1 MDLSKIRFTVE
12 TDQLKEAIGLLDQLK
27 NASSVLKDAN
37 TERKASVQIQREEIK
52 NAKEQER
59 LNTQQQKTAE
69 AAAKAA
75 QAQAK
80 AIKSTGSAQ
89 KDASGEMDAAT
100 RMVEKQALAM
110 KILRGETI
118 STADGI
124 AFLGNGF
131 TKSQSN
137 MLASL
142 KMLGATGK
150 EMQSLAYS
158 FEEYNRITGVNTF
171 DKSASG
177 IEKMRKELSELNKI
191 NSITMSGMALTRD
204 EIVNFM
210 RDSERLVQQQKSE
223 GKSSAWL
230 AEEQD
235 RLKQSYLTTSVELNR
250 LRAESK
256 KMEDQAKSQA
266 TAEIKAVNDRA
277 KAEDYVAREMNR
289 ANAAYL
295 AAMSDEKINTG
306 SSNRLV
312 KMEEMIRKTGIS
324 AQQAEIMLERYKQ
337 QLIATQK
344 AGASRAADTISRAIG
359 PQLTDIV
366 VGLSTGQSPL
376 MVLLQQGGQLRDQ
389 FALAGVE
396 AGVMGEAM
404 KKAGKEMVT
413 SIYATG
419 KAVGQ
424 FIVGS
429 FMDAGKALVT
439 GFTKPAQ
446 QATAAT
452 VTFFAELTAGKDVG
466 YALESSIVAASAGVK
481 GLTGVMLTFTSALA
495 ATGVAA
501 VVASIIAMGVALRQ
515 TIKEENNL
523 VRAMYLTDTGL
534 AMSTDS
540 ALAFAKSM
548 ADVGAKTSDVITA
561 LTSMKGA
568 PKIDDEV
575 LKPFIKSAIDL
586 QKVGGPAIADTMKI
600 LTDIGQDPV
609 KALRA
614 VGASFG
620 FVTEAQIETI
630 QKLEQ
635 SGNHFKA
642 VSEAATIAATA
653 QENAAKRVRGEL
665 SQLTEL
671 YTGVTEWAGKMWD
684 KIKGPTRKETL
695 TADIAEGE
703 ASLKLA
709 EKAFGVD
716 SNIANTRRRNL
727 ELKKQELKLMNDAA
741 KAADDAKRRNSTT
754 ASVEQKS
761 ESALLDY
768 RKQKL
773 SILDKESYAMKRLQM
788 DYKTEE
794 EQSALSGER
803 KLAQL
808 EAYYKEWETLRKK
821 DSPREVKDNSLQTE
835 KERLNAILGEQK
847 KGLSDQLAV
856 LKAYRESEF
865 ITESQYRDQTSRVY
879 AESLSVQKKALDD
892 WYTAS
897 VSSIEKQK
905 VAAKGNQSVI
915 GNLNRSLDA
924 LKQTYQSLSNERAS
938 DVFAFY
944 TKSALEALKAIN
956 DFNLKLIDIGREEE
970 KLAASRKQEKD
981 FSIAS
986 LYTDPDVI
994 SGMKAFTAEQQ
1005 RINDKLYELE
1015 KEKKK
1020 LDSNKVAAQA
1030 NADMA
1035 QTALQYV
1042 EALSILKEFEEQTL
1056 SAEEAMQRLK
1066 DSMKTSPDEA
1076 KRNAELQGSISRLN
1090 ELQNVVRGLDM
1101 GSTLAPGFN
1110 AATNALGGLLGAMNQ
1125 LIKYQEDYN
1134 RVMKEGTEEQ
1144 KAQVSAAD
1152 YRARVSQYAKLSGVT
1167 KDYFKQQTAGYK
1179 VLSIAEK
1186 AFRAVEMYEAT
1197 KAFLFKTG
1205 LADKLN
1211 VATIQGYVEAGVAAV
1226 ASAGKQIAALFG
1238 IGKAAATNAV
1248 LNQGNGDP
1256 YTAFGRMAAM
1266 AAVVGALG
1274 FSVAG
1279 QFTGG
1284 GSFGATNEGKGTVL
1298 GDKEAASASISK
1310 GIDKLKEVNS
1320 LGLKYS
1326 AEMLVYLSAIE
1337 SNTRGV
1343 ASNIARSKNYA
1354 DFTGMTNTGVFST
1367 GLSKISGTVN
1377 RAALAGATM
1386 GLSELLGLGGA
1397 IQGVANN
1404 LFGKSVSIKGQGII
1418 AGDQSLGNILSGGF
1432 QGGYY
1437 TDVQSKKKFLG
1448 VTTST
1453 SKSTNVTGMDQ
1464 AVQDEITKIF
1474 SNFANVIRVATK
1486 PLNIPLSEVE
1496 QSLQNFV
1503 VKIGK
1508 IDLKGLNAEEQQ
1520 KRIEAVFSA
1529 EGDRMAEAALSS
1541 LKPFQQVGEGFLE
1554 TVTRV
1559 SSSVEEGTAVLNG
1572 LNMAVLDYTKLNEKQ
1587 GDVALELVKESLLLS
1602 EGWTKMGEVIA
1613 SFSGSAQELGDF
1625 YKKAINI
1632 RTAFQVLGVSANA
1645 MSVDLIK
1652 SSGGMDNLSSNWE
1665 TFQSSFLTE
1674 SEQMAIQSAILQ
1686 REFSKIGITMPK
1698 TAEEFKKLVLETQN
1712 LGTASGDELLGKLL
1726 KLSDGFSVLSDQMA
1740 KVESERNSLEEK
1752 LLELQGNTAEI
1763 RRRELEAL
1771 DPSNRALQEQIWLL
1785 EDQKKATDEL
1795 NSALKQAGKTI
1806 ADEIKRLLGVTTSGN
1821 TAALQSEFAIK
1832 TASARAGNIDALN
1845 ALPELSKA
1853 IETATLGNATT
1864 QLEVDRMRSWLAG
1877 SLAETLKSLGITEDT
1892 SGNITVGTSLTGATT
1907 PSMQNPLIIDNTNQ
1921 ELLAEL
1927 KTLNSKVADLESAAV
1942 ATALSNSKIQKLLDR
1957 VASDGN
1963 NFSVVVNTESA
1974 PVQVQTV

>member
-1 MDLSKIRFTVE
+1 MV
-12 TDQLKEAIGLLDQLK
+12 
-27 NASSVLKDAN
+27 
-37 TERKASVQIQREEIK
+37 
-52 NAKEQER
+52 
-59 LNTQQQKTAE
+59 
-69 AAAKAA
+69 
-75 QAQAK
+75 
-80 AIKSTGSAQ
+80 
-89 KDASGEMDAAT
+89 GE
-100 RMVEKQALAM
+100 
-110 KILRGETI
+110 
-118 STADGI
+118 
-124 AFLGNGF
+124 
-131 TKSQSN
+131 
-137 MLASL
+137 
-142 KMLGATGK
+142 
-150 EMQSLAYS
+150 
-158 FEEYNRITGVNTF
+158 
-171 DKSASG
+171 
-177 IEKMRKELSELNKI
+177 
-191 NSITMSGMALTRD
+191 
-204 EIVNFM
+204 
-210 RDSERLVQQQKSE
+210 
-223 GKSSAWL
+223 
-230 AEEQD
+230 
-235 RLKQSYLTTSVELNR
+235 
-250 LRAESK
+250 
-256 KMEDQAKSQA
+256 
-266 TAEIKAVNDRA
+266 
-277 KAEDYVAREMNR
+277 
-289 ANAAYL
+289 
-295 AAMSDEKINTG
+295 
-306 SSNRLV
+306 
-312 KMEEMIRKTGIS
+312 
-324 AQQAEIMLERYKQ
+324 
-337 QLIATQK
+337 
-344 AGASRAADTISRAIG
+344 SR
-359 PQLTDIV
+359 
-366 VGLSTGQSPL
+366 
-376 MVLLQQGGQLRDQ
+376 
-389 FALAGVE
+389 
-396 AGVMGEAM
+396 
-404 KKAGKEMVT
+404 
-413 SIYATG
+413 
-419 KAVGQ
+419 
-424 FIVGS
+424 
-429 FMDAGKALVT
+429 
-439 GFTKPAQ
+439 
-446 QATAAT
+446 
-452 VTFFAELTAGKDVG
+452 
-466 YALESSIVAASAGVK
+466 
-481 GLTGVMLTFTSALA
+481 
-495 ATGVAA
+495 
-501 VVASIIAMGVALRQ
+501 
-515 TIKEENNL
+515 
-523 VRAMYLTDTGL
+523 
-534 AMSTDS
+534 
-540 ALAFAKSM
+540 
-548 ADVGAKTSDVITA
+548 
-561 LTSMKGA
+561 
-568 PKIDDEV
+568 
-575 LKPFIKSAIDL
+575 
-586 QKVGGPAIADTMKI
+586 
-600 LTDIGQDPV
+600 
-609 KALRA
+609 
-614 VGASFG
+614 
-620 FVTEAQIETI
+620 
-630 QKLEQ
+630 
-635 SGNHFKA
+635 
-642 VSEAATIAATA
+642 
-653 QENAAKRVRGEL
+653 
-665 SQLTEL
+665 
-671 YTGVTEWAGKMWD
+671 
-684 KIKGPTRKETL
+684 
-695 TADIAEGE
+695 
-703 ASLKLA
+703 
-709 EKAFGVD
+709 
-716 SNIANTRRRNL
+716 
-727 ELKKQELKLMNDAA
+727 
-741 KAADDAKRRNSTT
+741 
-754 ASVEQKS
+754 
-761 ESALLDY
+761 
-768 RKQKL
+768 
-773 SILDKESYAMKRLQM
+773 
-788 DYKTEE
+788 
-794 EQSALSGER
+794 
-803 KLAQL
+803 LAQL

-821 DSPREVKDNSLQTE
+821 DTPREVKDNSLQTE

-905 VAAKGNQSVI
+905 VAAKGNQSVV

-1134 RVMKEGTEEQ
+1134 KVMKEGTEEQ

-1238 IGKAAATNAV
+1238 IGQAAATNAV

-1298 GDKEAASASISK
+1298 GSTFYDSNGKLDNSRSAASASIANS
-1310 GIDKLKEVNS
+1310 IDRLGALS
-1320 LGLKYS
+1320 SMGLKYS

-1613 SFSGSAQELGDF
+1613 SFSGSAQELGDL
-1625 YKKAINI
+1625 YKKAIDI

-1806 ADEIKRLLGVTTSGN
+1806 ADEIKRLLGVTTAGN
-1821 TAALQSEFAIK
+1821 PAALQTEFALK
-1832 TASARAGNIDALN
+1832 TAQARAGNVDALN

-1853 IETATLGNATT
+1853 IETLTLGKAST
-1864 QLEVDRMRSWLAG
+1864 QLEVDTMRAWLAG
-1877 SLAETLKSLGITEDT
+1877 SLAETMKQLGISVDEVGNVTTGNTLTNPST
-1892 SGNITVGTSLTGATT
+1892 STGGAFYV
-1907 PSMQNPLIIDNTNQ
+1907 DNTNQ
-1921 ELLAEL
+1921 ALLSEL
-1927 KTLNSKVADLESAAV
+1927 KTLNAKVADLEAAAV
-1942 ATALSNSKIQKLLDR
+1942 ATALSNSKMQKLLDR
-1957 VASDGN
+1957 VAADGN

>member
-150 EMQSLAYS
+150 DMQSLAYS

-256 KMEDQAKSQA
+256 KMEEQAKSQA
-266 TAEIKAVNDRA
+266 TAEIKAANDRA

-289 ANAAYL
+289 AEAAYL
-295 AAMSDEKINTG
+295 AAMSNEKINTG

-344 AGASRAADTISRAIG
+344 AGASRAADTVSRALG

-396 AGVMGEAM
+396 AAAMGDAM
-404 KKAGKEMVT
+404 KKAGKEMFT
-413 SIYATG
+413 SVVATG

-439 GFTKPAQ
+439 GFTKPVQ
-446 QATAAT
+446 QATARTA
-452 VTFFAELTAGKDVG
+452 TFFAELAAGKGVG
-466 YALESSIVAASAGVK
+466 YALESSMVAASAGVK
-481 GLTGVMLTFTSALA
+481 GLTGSMLTFTSAVA
-495 ATGVAA
+495 ATGIGALVIGL
-501 VVASIIAMGVALRQ
+501 VAMGVALRES
-515 TIKEENNL
+515 IKEENSL
-523 VRAMYLTDTGL
+523 VRAMYLTNTGL
-534 AMSTDS
+534 SMSATEAMS
-540 ALAFAKSM
+540 FAQSM
-548 ADVGAKTSDVITA
+548 SEVGVTTSDAVEA
-561 LTSMKGA
+561 LTSIRNA
-568 PKIDDEV
+568 PKLNKEILE
-575 LKPFIKSAIDL
+575 PFIKSAVDL
-586 QKVGGPAIADTMKI
+586 KNVGGPAIKETMKT
-600 LTDIGQDPV
+600 LTDMGKDPV
-609 KALRA
+609 KALRE
-614 VGASFG
+614 VGASYG
-620 FVTEAQIETI
+620 FVTEAMIE
-630 QKLEQ
+630 QVRQAEK
-635 SGNHFKA
+635 SGDTFKA
-642 VSEAATIAATA
+642 TEL
-653 QENAAKRVRGEL
+653 AAKLAADAQSSAAQRVMDDL
-665 SQLTEL
+665 SPLTVL
-671 YTGVTEWAGKMWD
+671 YIDLKKKASEMWD
-684 KIKGPTRKETL
+684 AVKGPTKKQLIDQNLNVARNNLSALEMIGAGK
-695 TADIAEGE
+695 
-703 ASLKLA
+703 S
-709 EKAFGVD
+709 EKADNLRGYIKLQEQVLQLEKEYNDSVD
-716 SNIANTRRRNL
+716 EGKRR
-727 ELKKQELKLMNDAA
+727 QAA
-741 KAADDAKRRNSTT
+741 KA
-754 ASVEQKS
+754 SVEKKT
-761 ESALLDY
+761 EAEVLNY
-768 RKQKL
+768 RKEKW
-773 SILDKESYAMKRLQM
+773 K
-788 DYKTEE
+788 
-794 EQSALSGER
+794 ALSKEEYAQNRLNQEYTDQYEREALVGESR
-803 KLAQL
+803 LAQL

-905 VAAKGNQSVI
+905 VAAKGNQSVV

-1134 RVMKEGTEEQ
+1134 KVMKEGTEEQ

-1238 IGKAAATNAV
+1238 IGQAAATNAV

-1448 VTTST
+1448 MTTST
-1453 SKSTNVTGMDQ
+1453 SKSTNVIEMDQ

-1613 SFSGSAQELGDF
+1613 SFSGSAQELGDL
-1625 YKKAINI
+1625 YKKAIDI

-1821 TAALQSEFAIK
+1821 PAALQTEFALK
-1832 TASARAGNIDALN
+1832 TAQARAGNVDALN

-1853 IETATLGNATT
+1853 IETLTLGKAST
-1864 QLEVDRMRSWLAG
+1864 QLEVDTMRAWLAG
-1877 SLAETLKSLGITEDT
+1877 SLAETMKQLGISVDEVGNVTTGNTLTNPST
-1892 SGNITVGTSLTGATT
+1892 STGGAFYV
-1907 PSMQNPLIIDNTNQ
+1907 DNTNQ
-1921 ELLAEL
+1921 ALLSEL
-1927 KTLNSKVADLESAAV
+1927 KTLNAKVADLEAAAV
-1942 ATALSNSKIQKLLDR
+1942 ATALSNSKMQKLLDR
-1957 VASDGN
+1957 VAADGN